1 MSNKVNKRN
10 LSLTMQHILKMSK
23 MKPSSTTTTG
33 ITGNKRVMTMG
44 YKGKTNLEF
53 KLKNYDAMTEKLFKG
68 KGKGIDY
75 KYANGNCN
83 SNRMK
88 EVEIEIE
95 REEGDDNEMDVSF
108 NLMDTDVV
116 SIIYIYILCVNVNV
130 VLGFSMF
137 V

>member
-1 MSNKVNKRN
+1 MSNKVNKKN
-10 LSLTMQHILKMSK
+10 VSLKMKHILKMSRI
-23 MKPSSTTTTG
+23 KPSTTVKTG
-33 ITGNKRVMTMG
+33 VNHVVPSYKR
-44 YKGKTNLEF
+44 KANLEF
-53 KLKNYDAMTEKLFKG
+53 QLKTYDVMSEKLF

-83 SNRMK
+83 CNCNSNRMK
-88 EVEIEIE
+88 EVEIE
-95 REEGDDNEMDVSF
+95 REGNDNEMDVSF

>member
-10 LSLTMQHILKMSK
+10 LSLTMQHILKISK
-23 MKPSSTTTTG
+23 MKTSTRTTG
-33 ITGNKRVMTMG
+33 TKGNKRVMTMG

-75 KYANGNCN
+75 KYANGN

-88 EVEIEIE
+88 EVEIEK
-95 REEGDDNEMDVSF
+95 EGNDNEMDVSF
-108 NLMDTDVV
+108 NLMDTDMV
-116 SIIYIYILCVNVNV
+116 SIIYIYCV
-130 VLGFSMF
+130 LMLMLF
-137 V
+137 

>member
-10 LSLTMQHILKMSK
+10 LSLTMQHILKISK
-23 MKPSSTTTTG
+23 MKPSTRTTG
-33 ITGNKRVMTMG
+33 TKGNKRVMTMG

-68 KGKGIDY
+68 KGIDY
-75 KYANGNCN
+75 KYANGNCNCN

-88 EVEIEIE
+88 EVEIE
-95 REEGDDNEMDVSF
+95 REGNDNEMDVSF

>member
-10 LSLTMQHILKMSK
+10 LSLTMQHILKISK
-23 MKPSSTTTTG
+23 MKPSTTTTG
-33 ITGNKRVMTMG
+33 TKGNKRVMTMG

-68 KGKGIDY
+68 KCIDY
-75 KYANGNCN
+75 KYANGNCNCNCN

-88 EVEIEIE
+88 EVEIE
-95 REEGDDNEMDVSF
+95 REGDDNEMDVSF

>member
-10 LSLTMQHILKMSK
+10 LSLTMQHILKISK
-23 MKPSSTTTTG
+23 MKPSTTTTG
-33 ITGNKRVMTMG
+33 TKGNKRVMTMG

-83 SNRMK
+83 CNCNSNRMK
-88 EVEIEIE
+88 EVEIE
-95 REEGDDNEMDVSF
+95 REGNDNEMDVSF

-116 SIIYIYILCVNVNV
+116 SIIYIYIYCV
-130 VLGFSMF
+130 LMLMLF
-137 V
+137 